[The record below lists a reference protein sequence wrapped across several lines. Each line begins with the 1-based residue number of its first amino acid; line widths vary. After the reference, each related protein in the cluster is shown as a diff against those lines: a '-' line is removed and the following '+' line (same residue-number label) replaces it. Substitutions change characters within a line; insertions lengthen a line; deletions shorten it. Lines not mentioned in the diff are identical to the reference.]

1 MRQSVS
7 PLKFVDFVEFT
18 QPFQKSHNLFLCYP
32 SLKAV
37 SFKEFEAGVYFSTV
51 GEHIVG
57 RAKKT
62 NFGDIETHKLH
73 KVPKSTLI
81 L

>member
-1 MRQSVS
+1 MLSIA
-7 PLKFVDFVEFT
+7 
-18 QPFQKSHNLFLCYP
+18 
-32 SLKAV
+32 KAV